1 MQVTSRFRP
10 GWAIAVMA
18 VATVSWAPPVA
29 RCQPA
34 AATKPAAASPAAA
47 KPAPAAPATG
57 EDDGD
62 LARKMEIMNSPRW
75 RRAIFEL
82 GEWLSS
88 QQIYT
93 PPEVHNIK
101 ADFNKRVARMSSYE
115 LDYLLDDLDA
125 KFKILDTAEAKDARQ
140 WVGQYLS
147 VMSDQKRAEALKDV
161 PDVVRMSSS
170 QLQQE
175 IDKIEQKRNSLQQ
188 QQTAFDASRQQ
199 LVERGRERVVL
210 GAQHRPV
217 EADRGKGVGEAGGEC
232 HVGRRGGS
240 PVAAGLADRCPAAVG
255 SHVERRPVEDEVEG
269 GVPRPHDVAARGP
282 CHRAHDEVGGKA
294 DHLPRLVDERPVLR
308 VQGADGLRRAVN
320 ANLFEDLQ
328 AGRAEVGQP
337 RHTTLR

>member
-1 MQVTSRFRP
+1 MQVTSRFRF
-10 GWAIAVMA
+10 GWAVAVMA
-18 VATVSWAPPVA
+18 VATVSWTPPAA

-47 KPAPAAPATG
+47 KPTSATPATPATG

-93 PPEVHNIK
+93 PQEVHNIK
-101 ADFNKRVARMSSYE
+101 ADFNKRVAGMSSYE
-115 LDYLLDDLDA
+115 LDYLLEDLDA

-175 IDKIEQKRNSLQQ
+175 IDKIEQQRSTLQQ
-188 QQTAFDASRQQ
+188 QQAAFNESRQQ
-199 LVERGRERVVL
+199 LVDRAQSARQQTAAASAAAAAQMQSGSSFSPYRGQSQ
-210 GAQHRPV
+210 GG
-217 EADRGKGVGEAGGEC
+217 GKLPFSDAKGSGMSVGVGPFGAY
-232 HVGRRGGS
+232 VNMNIGS
-240 PVAAGLADRCPAAVG
+240 
-255 SHVERRPVEDEVEG
+255 
-269 GVPRPHDVAARGP
+269 
-282 CHRAHDEVGGKA
+282 
-294 DHLPRLVDERPVLR
+294 
-308 VQGADGLRRAVN
+308 
-320 ANLFEDLQ
+320 F
-328 AGRAEVGQP
+328 
-337 RHTTLR
+337 

>member
-18 VATVSWAPPVA
+18 VATVSWTPSVA
-29 RCQPA
+29 RCQPT

-175 IDKIEQKRNSLQQ
+175 IDKIEQQRSTLQQ
-188 QQTAFDASRQQ
+188 QQAAFNESRQQ
-199 LVERGRERVVL
+199 LVDRAQSARQQTAAASAAAAAQMQSGSSFSPYRGQSQ
-210 GAQHRPV
+210 GG
-217 EADRGKGVGEAGGEC
+217 GKLPFSDAKGSGMSVGVGPFGAY
-232 HVGRRGGS
+232 VNMNIGS
-240 PVAAGLADRCPAAVG
+240 
-255 SHVERRPVEDEVEG
+255 
-269 GVPRPHDVAARGP
+269 
-282 CHRAHDEVGGKA
+282 
-294 DHLPRLVDERPVLR
+294 
-308 VQGADGLRRAVN
+308 
-320 ANLFEDLQ
+320 F
-328 AGRAEVGQP
+328 
-337 RHTTLR
+337 